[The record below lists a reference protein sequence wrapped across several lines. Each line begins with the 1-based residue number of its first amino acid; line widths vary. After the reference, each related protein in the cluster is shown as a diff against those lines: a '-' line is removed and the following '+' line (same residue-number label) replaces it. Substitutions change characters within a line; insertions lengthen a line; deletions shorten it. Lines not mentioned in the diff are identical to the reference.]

1 MWTPTRHQQQERRRR
16 EGELQRMVLKHAAL
30 KDWNREL
37 KQIDPYLELVFAPES
52 ADAPGL
58 VPGRYHLLRHN
69 PGAVPSLI
77 PLQGPEGEFR
87 EPDSS
92 IFQLLRESDLW
103 NDQAERA
110 RRKTQ
115 EKLDQARE
123 RRRQREHEQRVEE
136 MVGRAKARFE
146 PGVLVKGVPW
156 LREGDGKG

>member
-1 MWTPTRHQQQERRRR
+1 
-16 EGELQRMVLKHAAL
+16 MVLKHAAL

-37 KQIDPYLELVFAPES
+37 KQVDPYLELVFAPEA

-69 PGAVPSLI
+69 PGGPPSLI

-92 IFQLLRESDLW
+92 LFQLLRESDLW

-110 RRKTQ
+110 RRKTA
-115 EKLDQARE
+115 EALERAKE
-123 RRRQREHEQRVEE
+123 RRRQREREQRVEE
-136 MVGRAKARFE
+136 LVGRAKARFE
-146 PGVLVKGVPW
+146 PSVLVKGVPW
-156 LREGDGKG
+156 LREGDGQGTSD